1 MKSVFLSLLLL
12 VSLVSGCGRSGQ
24 DQPTADGDSSEVFI
38 PATSFVMG
46 SDRVDDKGLGQRY
59 GFAQQLFIN
68 EHPPHRVEVPAFY
81 IDRFEVSNA
90 DYKRFV
96 VATERPEPPMWI
108 QNGYNVRDN
117 KLRTAHVDNL
127 RWIASDYFHLDRDT
141 RQMDKQALLQA
152 LFAIQKQRDALPV
165 TGVNWFD
172 AAAYCHWVGRRLPRE
187 AEWELAAR
195 GSKGREYPWGD
206 NWAEGLTNTG
216 YGRDE
221 DMLLAP
227 RGSYPT
233 DRSPYG
239 VMDMA
244 GNVSEWVADWYQ
256 PYPGNSEQ
264 DRFYGRL
271 HKVVRG
277 GGAGLGHYALSV
289 FYRSARRAH
298 ARPDMITTDV
308 GFRCARDP

>member
-1 MKSVFLSLLLL
+1 MKSVFLSLLSLAL
-12 VSLVSGCGRSGQ
+12 LVSGCDRAGTGQ
-24 DQPTADGDSSEVFI
+24 PGVSEDANEVFI

-46 SDRVDDKGLGQRY
+46 SDRVDDKGLKERY
-59 GFAQQLFIN
+59 GFGQPLFAN

-90 DYKRFV
+90 EYKRFV
-96 VATERPEPPMWI
+96 VETGRSEPPFWI
-108 QNGYNVRDN
+108 QNGYNVRDE

-172 AAAYCHWVGRRLPRE
+172 AEAYCHWAGRRLPRE

-195 GSKGREYPWGD
+195 GTLEREYPWGD
-206 NWAEGLTNTG
+206 NWGEGLTNTG
-216 YGRDE
+216 RGRDE

-227 RGSYPT
+227 RGSFPA

-239 VMDMA
+239 VMDMG

-256 PYPGNSEQ
+256 PYPGNTQQ
-264 DRFYGRL
+264 DRFFGHL
-271 HKVVRG
+271 HRVVRG

-289 FYRSARRAH
+289 FYRAPRRAH